1 MLVMT
6 FLTKLGITWILCI
19 FRLVLEGKAGKEIH
33 ESSWLGLFKKF
44 AGYDF
49 GLSDGEDNTFGP
61 LNKKG
66 IADLLLQA
74 AFNANYSLN
83 VC

>member
-1 MLVMT
+1 MIRAFQKVC
-6 FLTKLGITWILCI
+6 WI
-19 FRLVLEGKAGKEIH
+19 R
-33 ESSWLGLFKKF
+33 
-44 AGYDF
+44 F
-49 GLSDGEDNTFGP
+49 GLSDAEDNTFGP